1 VRIVGLL
8 KIMLIKIIIGVLLT
22 GFGQAADKKVKE
34 TCGCKKICSG
44 KVMHCGVAI
53 CAREHHVRR
62 TKT

>member
-1 VRIVGLL
+1 
-8 KIMLIKIIIGVLLT
+8 MCIKIIIGVLLT

-34 TCGCKKICSG
+34 TRRCKTICSG
-44 KVMHCGVAI
+44 KVMHCGLAV